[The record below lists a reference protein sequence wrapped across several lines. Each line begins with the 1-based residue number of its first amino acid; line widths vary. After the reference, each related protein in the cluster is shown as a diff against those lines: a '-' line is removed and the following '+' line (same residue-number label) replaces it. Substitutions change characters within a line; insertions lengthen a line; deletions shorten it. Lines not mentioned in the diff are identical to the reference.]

1 MPGRRHHRE
10 PAPPIRMGRGR
21 RSRRVPDSDVAPFAV
36 VLRILIRRGYARRI
50 AMPRTRESFSPPAV
64 PDPVSGTGGRD
75 VTELLLSVLR
85 SIEPYEA
92 CILEAERD
100 GDFEVAA
107 FLRELRRQDLLRA
120 REATRL
126 LKRSLEAISVHV
138 QEKGASY
145 VELSVGS

>member
-1 MPGRRHHRE
+1 MP
-10 PAPPIRMGRGR
+10 
-21 RSRRVPDSDVAPFAV
+21 D
-36 VLRILIRRGYARRI
+36 
-50 AMPRTRESFSPPAV
+50 TREGILPAAV
-64 PDPVSGTGGRD
+64 PDPVPGTGGRD
-75 VTELLLSVLR
+75 VTELLLGVLR

-126 LKRSLEAISVHV
+126 LKRSLEAISVNIE
-138 QEKGASY
+138 EKGTSY

>member
-1 MPGRRHHRE
+1 ML
-10 PAPPIRMGRGR
+10 
-21 RSRRVPDSDVAPFAV
+21 D
-36 VLRILIRRGYARRI
+36 
-50 AMPRTRESFSPPAV
+50 TRESLPPAAV
-64 PDPVSGTGGRD
+64 PDTVPNTESRD
-75 VTELLLSVLR
+75 LTELLIGVLR

-107 FLRELRRQDLLRA
+107 FLRALRRQDLIRA

-126 LKRSLEAISVHV
+126 LKRSLEAACVNV
-138 QEKGASY
+138 VREGGSY

>member
-1 MPGRRHHRE
+1 MLNVSKDY
-10 PAPPIRMGRGR
+10 PAK
-21 RSRRVPDSDVAPFAV
+21 VPDS
-36 VLRILIRRGYARRI
+36 L
-50 AMPRTRESFSPPAV
+50 
-64 PDPVSGTGGRD
+64 TGKERHE
-75 VTELLLSVLR
+75 VTEVLFGVLR

-107 FLRELRRQDLLRA
+107 FLRELRRQDIVRA

-126 LKRSLEAISVHV
+126 LKRSMERANLNVVEMGEA
-138 QEKGASY
+138 Y

>member
-1 MPGRRHHRE
+1 MKRDH
-10 PAPPIRMGRGR
+10 
-21 RSRRVPDSDVAPFAV
+21 SRRTVMLEIREGYQPVGVPNALSEK
-36 VLRILIRRGYARRI
+36 AR
-50 AMPRTRESFSPPAV
+50 
-64 PDPVSGTGGRD
+64 RD
-75 VTELLLSVLR
+75 VTEVLLDVLR

-107 FLRELRRQDLLRA
+107 FLRELRRQDIVRA

-126 LKRSLEAISVHV
+126 LKRSLERADVSVV
-138 QEKGASY
+138 EMGAAR

>member
-1 MPGRRHHRE
+1 MPNASKGFSAE
-10 PAPPIRMGRGR
+10 
-21 RSRRVPDSDVAPFAV
+21 VPNFV
-36 VLRILIRRGYARRI
+36 
-50 AMPRTRESFSPPAV
+50 T
-64 PDPVSGTGGRD
+64 GTVRRD
-75 VTELLLSVLR
+75 VTEVLLGVLR

-107 FLRELRRQDLLRA
+107 FLRELRRQDIVRA

-126 LKRSLEAISVHV
+126 LKRSLEGVNANVVGIG
-138 QEKGASY
+138 EAR